1 MAISKTPVYKTK
13 HLPINNVWTPVYER
27 TDLHQIADMTDFI
40 RNVAKAAD
48 AAAVRKLI
56 DAAATNHGL
65 HVPAGGDKTQFLRG
79 DNTWQTINNIIGGGI
94 VAQSL
99 AQNGWVKFSNGL
111 IIQWIR
117 SDQTTNEHSSIT
129 FNFPIAFNTCFWC
142 GGLGWSN
149 GIWGNNYQGGGVY
162 SFTATNFVWIGAD
175 NGNCNVL
182 ALAFGIA

>member
-1 MAISKTPVYKTK
+1 MAISRTPVYKTK

-65 HVPAGGDKTQFLRG
+65 HVPAGGDETKFLRG

-99 AQNGWVKFSNGL
+99 AQNGWVKFNNGL
-111 IIQWIR
+111 IMQWGDGYGR
-117 SDQTTNEHSSIT
+117 NWT
-129 FNFPIAFNTCFWC
+129 NFPIAYPTFCSLIIWQGLVSSTSNPYKYSGVVKSKTANGFQPYMDDRNDKIIWFA
-142 GGLGWSN
+142 LGW
-149 GIWGNNYQGGGVY
+149 
-162 SFTATNFVWIGAD
+162 
-175 NGNCNVL
+175 
-182 ALAFGIA
+182 

>member
-1 MAISKTPVYKTK
+1 MAISRTPVYKTK

-65 HVPAGGDKTQFLRG
+65 HVPAGGDATQFLRG

-94 VAQSL
+94 IAQSL
-99 AQNGWVKFSNGL
+99 AQNGWVKFANGL
-111 IIQWIR
+111 IIQWGR
-117 SDQTTNEHSSIT
+117 SRGRDLT
-129 FNFPIAFNTCFWC
+129 NFPIAFAKTVFCVLW
-142 GGLGWSN
+142 
-149 GIWGNNYQGGGVY
+149 QGQDTLSANAYKY
-162 SFTATNFVWIGAD
+162 SGF
-175 NGNCNVL
+175 
-182 ALAFGIA
+182 

>member
-1 MAISKTPVYKTK
+1 MAISRTPVYKTK

-65 HVPAGGDKTQFLRG
+65 HVPAGGDKTKFLRG

-94 VAQSL
+94 IAQSL
-99 AQNGWVKFSNGL
+99 AQNGWVKFANGL
-111 IIQWIR
+111 IIQWVT
-117 SDQTTNEHSSIT
+117 SYVAQDSIKT
-129 FNFPIAFNTCFWC
+129 LSIPIAFTSWYIVMATSEIMTPGKAVQQAATGAQKIDLTSFKVSNDNSYGLITCLL
-142 GGLGWSN
+142 LG
-149 GIWGNNYQGGGVY
+149 I
-162 SFTATNFVWIGAD
+162 
-175 NGNCNVL
+175 
-182 ALAFGIA
+182 

>member
-65 HVPAGGDKTQFLRG
+65 HVPAGGDETQFLRG

-111 IIQWIR
+111 IIQWLYR
-117 SDQTTNEHSSIT
+117 TTNGNHALPISYT
-129 FNFPIAFNTCFWC
+129 KFYVPIAVK
-142 GGLGWSN
+142 SN
-149 GIWGNNYQGGGVY
+149 GSPYWNSKNYPTTIHTVDLSTVNAYSADYDLKFLYVITVGV
-162 SFTATNFVWIGAD
+162 
-175 NGNCNVL
+175 
-182 ALAFGIA
+182 

>member
-1 MAISKTPVYKTK
+1 MAISRTPVYKTK

-65 HVPAGGDKTQFLRG
+65 HVPAGGDETKFLRG

-99 AQNGWVKFSNGL
+99 AQNGWVKFNNGL
-111 IIQWIR
+111 IMQWGR
-117 SDQTTNEHSSIT
+117 SNGSGSNIT
-129 FNFPIAFNTCFWC
+129 VYFPISFSNQALMIVSSSSFASINSLNANSATINDTSMGGSWKPAFFYLV
-142 GGLGWSN
+142 LG
-149 GIWGNNYQGGGVY
+149 
-162 SFTATNFVWIGAD
+162 F
-175 NGNCNVL
+175 
-182 ALAFGIA
+182 

>member
-1 MAISKTPVYKTK
+1 MAISRTPVYKTK

-27 TDLHQIADMTDFI
+27 TDLHQIADMTDFM

-65 HVPAGGDKTQFLRG
+65 HVPAGGDETKFLRG

-111 IIQWIR
+111 IIQWGIT
-117 SDQTTNEHSSIT
+117 SQSSGY
-129 FNFPIAFNTCFWC
+129 FAFPIAFSRSVLFAVAIKRQRDVDYSPWTTDWTTS
-142 GGLGWSN
+142 GLNYGTGNASAVLVL
-149 GIWGNNYQGGGVY
+149 GI
-162 SFTATNFVWIGAD
+162 
-175 NGNCNVL
+175 
-182 ALAFGIA
+182 

>member
-1 MAISKTPVYKTK
+1 MAISRTPVYKTK

-65 HVPAGGDKTQFLRG
+65 HVPAGGDETKFLRG

-117 SDQTTNEHSSIT
+117 DDGDYNEHLEVVFT
-129 FNFPIAFNTCFWC
+129 FPIAFSTCFWA
-142 GGLGWSN
+142 GALGWA
-149 GIWGNNYQGGGVY
+149 NNRYGGSYQSGGVKW
-162 SFTATNFVWIGAD
+162 FNNTQFAHVGAD
-175 NGNCNVL
+175 NGSCSMLVL
-182 ALAFGIA
+182 ALGI

>member
-65 HVPAGGDKTQFLRG
+65 HVPAGGDETKFLRG

-111 IIQWIR
+111 IIQWGFA
-117 SDQTTNEHSSIT
+117 SNPNSVT
-129 FNFPIAFNTCFWC
+129 FP
-142 GGLGWSN
+142 
-149 GIWGNNYQGGGVY
+149 
-162 SFTATNFVWIGAD
+162 
-175 NGNCNVL
+175 
-182 ALAFGIA
+182 LAFPNNLYCVNTTVVAWNYNQANDGNQSVIYYFSKTGITSQTWSGNERRLFWISLGN